1 MDFSDF
7 GELSEDSQTTRNLNI
22 HKNALQDN
30 SALQQTLSSRQ
41 ETFKSEICLFFQYVK
56 TFLSFYSCK
65 NEFNWIVKA
74 TTHSKLDTK
83 IMFDLVPQKLSQLWK
98 RRLLFSLKTI
108 HTSRLI
114 LSALSFCQLRKGT
127 NKGFSCCPTI

>member
-1 MDFSDF
+1 MHCKTILRCSKHCQVNKKHSNRRFAS
-7 GELSEDSQTTRNLNI
+7 
-22 HKNALQDN
+22 
-30 SALQQTLSSRQ
+30 
-41 ETFKSEICLFFQYVK
+41 FFQYVK

-74 TTHSKLDTK
+74 TTHSKLNTK

-127 NKGFSCCPTI
+127 NKSFLAAQQFRPKPTKELDITKVYIRILSLLE